1 MMLHGEEPGL
11 EFDYLDKMTENTAPG
26 AKQPLPLAIR
36 ESATASLHWLLIPPV
51 LPYYYEGGRYVQRED
66 RIMKGSENV
75 RNIPF
80 EGSAIKWRVSVRD
93 L

>member
-1 MMLHGEEPGL
+1 MMLHGAESGL

-51 LPYYYEGGRYVQRED
+51 L
-66 RIMKGSENV
+66 S
-75 RNIPF
+75 
-80 EGSAIKWRVSVRD
+80 
-93 L
+93 